1 MEAKY
6 NGPASR
12 KPSSGVWVL
21 DISEHKNSA
30 GRFFLK
36 LEMPGKVIVEFR
48 AELMFHK
55 EMKGSI
61 LSKSSIFIEQELNLA
76 RIYTYLEGFGGLPR
90 WWPRTH

>member
-55 EMKGSI
+55 EMKGS
-61 LSKSSIFIEQELNLA
+61 A
-76 RIYTYLEGFGGLPR
+76 FGMKKEVGLG
-90 WWPRTH
+90 TETQVLGDMQ